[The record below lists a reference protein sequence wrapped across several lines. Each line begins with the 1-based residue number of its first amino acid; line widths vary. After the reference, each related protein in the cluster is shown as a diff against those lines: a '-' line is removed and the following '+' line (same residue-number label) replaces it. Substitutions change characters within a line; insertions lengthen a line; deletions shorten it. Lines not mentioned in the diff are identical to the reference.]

1 MVSPVRLA
9 GEDLSLYLAE
19 KPGPREGVVI
29 CPSEA
34 HRAERMGMTSA
45 PTPGCLAASPSSS
58 FLPCKT
64 VKPILHQRK
73 VGYNQ
78 ASSENPI

>member
-1 MVSPVRLA
+1 MGSPVRLA

-45 PTPGCLAASPSSS
+45 PPPGCLAASPSSS
-58 FLPCKT
+58 LPMYDAQVPLSTLLFAALYLEGSK
-64 VKPILHQRK
+64 I
-73 VGYNQ
+73 
-78 ASSENPI
+78 S